1 MNTALFD
8 ELTVNTKLQTRVM
21 FWLFLKG
28 WSLDDIRR
36 ATVLDVRSFLQSE
49 SPPQFDQQAFLFI
62 GVPDEQLAFSYA
74 SGRLITPSRL
84 GDMISSIVEKTGEY
98 SIDDINTLRRNLL

>member
-8 ELTVNTKLQTRVM
+8 ELTVNTKLLTRVM

-28 WSLDDIRR
+28 WSLDDIRK
-36 ATVLDVRSFLQSE
+36 ATVSEVRSFLRNE
-49 SPPQFDQQAFLFI
+49 NPPQFDQQEFLFI
-62 GVPDEQLAFSYA
+62 GVPDEQFAFSYA

-84 GDMISSIVEKTGEY
+84 GDMISSIVEKTGVY
-98 SIDDINTLRRNLL
+98 SMNDINTLKKELL